1 MNPIRIG
8 RFTSSEIYNLMAN
21 GRAKDSVGAPFFN
34 YVKKK
39 RQERKMGCSFC
50 STDSGKAAKWGSFVE
65 WWLMYKK
72 PDLLGLEYTL
82 TPSTTTA
89 HKDYTDYWAGSR
101 DGYNNLTQA
110 VIDLK
115 CPWTRESFADFADCQ
130 TIDDVRQNHKDGE
143 KYYWQLVSNVCIA
156 ESAMGHKVEN
166 AELIIFMPT
175 EEQLGLIQHAAVHGD
190 HGQDVF
196 FIGNANEGD
205 LPFNPSTSQ
214 YPSLIKFCFTIP
226 QSDKDVLTERVKKAI
241 ELL

>member
-39 RQERKMGCSFC
+39 RQERKMGCSFG
-50 STDSGKAAKWGSFVE
+50 SNDSGKATKWGSFVE
-65 WWLMYKK
+65 WWLMYKR
-72 PDLLGLEYTL
+72 PDIIGLEYTL

-89 HKDYTDYWAGSR
+89 HKDYSDYWAGSR

-130 TIDDVRQNHKDGE
+130 TVDEVRENHRDGE
-143 KYYWQLVSNVCIA
+143 KYYWQLVSNACIA
-156 ESAMGHKVEN
+156 GVDN
-166 AELIIFMPT
+166 AELVIFLPN
-175 EEQLGLIQHAAVHGD
+175 EEQVALIQHSAIHSD
-190 HGQDVF
+190 HGLDAF

-205 LPFNPSTSQ
+205 LPYNPKQSQ
-214 YPSLIKFCFTIP
+214 YQSLIKFCFTIP
-226 QSDKDVLTERVKKAI
+226 QSDKDALTERVKKAI